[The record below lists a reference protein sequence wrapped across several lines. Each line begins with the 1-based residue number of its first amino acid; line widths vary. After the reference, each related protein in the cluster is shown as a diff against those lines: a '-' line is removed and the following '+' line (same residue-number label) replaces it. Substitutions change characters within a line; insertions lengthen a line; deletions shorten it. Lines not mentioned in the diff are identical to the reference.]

1 MKAEIEITQKTFV
14 NDQGE
19 EVPYIA
25 YTLQLGGKEFALFPR
40 KDDKKLLNYMIE
52 QQGLL
57 N

>member
-25 YTLQLGGKEFALFPR
+25 YTLKLGGKEFALFPR